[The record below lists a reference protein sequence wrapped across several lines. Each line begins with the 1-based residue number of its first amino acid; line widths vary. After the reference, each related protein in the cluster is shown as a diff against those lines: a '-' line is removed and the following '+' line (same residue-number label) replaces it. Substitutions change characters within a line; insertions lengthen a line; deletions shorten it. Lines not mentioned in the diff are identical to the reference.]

1 LNAMIDLK
9 DYTFKTTAVIGKNN
23 QEEYFT
29 KFGIIPQL
37 KNIYGVK
44 KETPIYEL
52 EMKISSDQSEPNW
65 DVQEYWGYYR
75 YEDEKFTIIM
85 PSMVMF
91 NVCFPYGY
99 KYEEEVGHGKAYR
112 MEIIKTELLDGEKS

>member
-1 LNAMIDLK
+1 MTDLK
-9 DYTFKTTAVIGKNN
+9 DYTFKTTAVVGRNN
-23 QEEYFT
+23 QVEYFT
-29 KFGIIPQL
+29 KFGIVPQL
-37 KNIYGVK
+37 KNMYGVK

-52 EMKISSDQSEPNW
+52 EMRISSDQSEPNLE
-65 DVQEYWGYYR
+65 VHEYWGYYR

-99 KYEEEVGHGKAYR
+99 KHEEEVGHGKAYR
-112 MEIIKTELLDGEKS
+112 LEIVKSELLDSEKD